1 MEPTTGYALL
11 GDQRIAYQVIGDGP
25 IDVVFTTGF
34 YGSFDV
40 EWEEPAHRLFLQQMA
55 SFARVIR
62 FDQLGSGASDPIA
75 LDVLP
80 PWESV
85 AEEIDAVM
93 NTIGSEQAV
102 LLAGGPA
109 STAAILFAATRPER
123 VRALVLYMAAARYL
137 QAADYPIGFSKEQ
150 VQDAKARFEG
160 GWGTGEA
167 FDMLFPSRAGDERLR
182 AWYAKLE
189 RSISSPGALQKYQE
203 AASLGDARPLL
214 PAVTAPTLV
223 MHPTGNAFLPVPMAR
238 YVAEHI
244 EGARFMEIP
253 SGDVEPWWDHPEIAL
268 DGLEE
273 FITGTRRAAPT
284 DRQLA
289 TVLFTDIVDSS
300 GMAGTLG
307 DRRWAAVLDLH
318 DSTTKGLIKDNAGT
332 LVKTTGDGILATF
345 DGPGRAIRSASNI
358 REELAKIDVM
368 IRAGIHTG
376 EVEIRGEDVS
386 GIAVHLAARIMAA
399 AEPGEIL
406 VSNTV
411 KDLVIGS
418 DIAFLDRGTH
428 ALKGIDGR
436 WQLSA
441 VREPFAPRATLYE
454 RG

>member
-1 MEPTTGYALL
+1 
-11 GDQRIAYQVIGDGP
+11 
-25 IDVVFTTGF
+25 
-34 YGSFDV
+34 
-40 EWEEPAHRLFLQQMA
+40 MA
-55 SFARVIR
+55 
-62 FDQLGSGASDPIA
+62 
-75 LDVLP
+75 
-80 PWESV
+80 
-85 AEEIDAVM
+85 
-93 NTIGSEQAV
+93 
-102 LLAGGPA
+102 
-109 STAAILFAATRPER
+109 
-123 VRALVLYMAAARYL
+123 
-137 QAADYPIGFSKEQ
+137 
-150 VQDAKARFEG
+150 
-160 GWGTGEA
+160 
-167 FDMLFPSRAGDERLR
+167 
-182 AWYAKLE
+182 
-189 RSISSPGALQKYQE
+189 
-203 AASLGDARPLL
+203 DARPLL
-214 PAVTAPTLV
+214 PVVTAPTLV
-223 MHPTGNAFLPVPMAR
+223 VHPTRNAFLPVAMAR

-253 SGDVEPWWDHPEIAL
+253 SGDVEPWWDHPEVAL

-318 DSTTKGLIKDNAGT
+318 DNTTKGLIEGNAGT
-332 LVKTTGDGILATF
+332 LVKTTGDGVLATF

-376 EVEIRGEDVS
+376 EVEIRGEDVG

-428 ALKGIDGR
+428 VLKGIDGR

-441 VREPFAPRATLYE
+441 VSEPPAPRATLHE